1 MEEPK
6 RTLNCLRCGAE
17 MRFRRRKDF
26 TTNAASLLFCDD
38 GPLLDLYACP
48 ACGKME
54 LFEAKG
60 AAPPPLRDG
69 ETAPL
74 AYETAEDGIVCPQ
87 CGKHHDPQD
96 DACPLCGLPREYLEG
111 MTEPPSPP
119 PEPPQAEK
127 PLHYVKRRGDRDP
140 WD

>member
-6 RTLNCLRCGAE
+6 RTLNCLRCGTA

-26 TTNAASLLFCDD
+26 TSNAGSLLFCDD

-48 ACGKME
+48 ACGKVE
-54 LFEAKG
+54 LFDPQFP
-60 AAPPPLRDG
+60 AAPPSDSG
-69 ETAPL
+69 AAPL
-74 AYETAEDGIVCPQ
+74 AYETAEDGSIICPQ
-87 CGKHHDPQD
+87 CGKHHSPQD
-96 DACPLCGLPREYLEG
+96 AACPLCGMPREYLEG
-111 MTEPPSPP
+111 GPEPPPP